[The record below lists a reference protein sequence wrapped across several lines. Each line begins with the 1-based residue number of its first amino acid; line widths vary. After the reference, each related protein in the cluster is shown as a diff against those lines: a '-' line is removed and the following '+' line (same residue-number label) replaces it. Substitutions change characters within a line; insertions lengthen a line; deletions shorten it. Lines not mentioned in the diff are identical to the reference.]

1 MNTHPI
7 ETALDPDLRLSVKA
21 MARAAQRARQIARQ
35 TDTAL
40 VVSHNG
46 VIHLLQPE
54 QFVEQSSSLQEPP
67 ARYTAT

>member
-7 ETALDPDLRLSVKA
+7 ETALDPDLRLSVQA
-21 MARAAQRARQIARQ
+21 MARAAQRARDIARQ

-46 VIHLLQPE
+46 VIELLQPDRISE
-54 QFVEQSSSLQEPP
+54 SPSALPEPSAP
-67 ARYTAT
+67 TKDQ

>member
-7 ETALDPDLRLSVKA
+7 ETALDPDLRLSVQA
-21 MARAAQRARQIARQ
+21 MARAAQRARDIARQ

-46 VIHLLQPE
+46 VIELLQPDRISE
-54 QFVEQSSSLQEPP
+54 SPSAPAEPSAP
-67 ARYTAT
+67 TKDQ